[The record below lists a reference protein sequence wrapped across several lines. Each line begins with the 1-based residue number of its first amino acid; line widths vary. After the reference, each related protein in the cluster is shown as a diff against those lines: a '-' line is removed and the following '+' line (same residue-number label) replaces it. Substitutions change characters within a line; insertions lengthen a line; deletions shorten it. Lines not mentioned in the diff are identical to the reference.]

1 MNWYGNGFNEIE
13 NKFEVISTS
22 KYHIVLENDSKYNL
36 ISEKLYDSYL
46 GLSFPIYYGAPNINN
61 YFDKNS
67 LETIDINDITGS
79 IKKIENVI
87 ENNLY
92 EKNLNLINLGKD
104 KVLNDYNFFN
114 RICEIID
121 NKI

>member
-1 MNWYGNGFNEIE
+1 METDSTKLKINL
-13 NKFEVISTS
+13 KLISNS

-67 LETIDINDITGS
+67 LETIDINDIAGS
-79 IKKIENVI
+79 INTIENAI

-92 EKNLNLINLGKD
+92 EKNFNLLSLEK
-104 KVLNDYNFFN
+104 
-114 RICEIID
+114 R
-121 NKI
+121 